1 MICRDLSKMQYSVF
15 RYTKFYH
22 RMAGLELAMDLFSD
36 PVFQTHF
43 KVCEGLYMKDRR
55 KEAY

>member
-1 MICRDLSKMQYSVF
+1 MQYSVF